1 MRRITPITLVKLFS
15 SGVRAMTAGNINND
29 LGGVGGFQNDNRQRS
44 AAQSVDGAGFRDF
57 LLDNLEKV
65 NQMQSE
71 AHSAVEGLV
80 TGRETDIT
88 KVVGAVEKADVAFQ
102 TLMAVRSKLVDSY
115 KEIMQMRL

>member
-1 MRRITPITLVKLFS
+1 MS
-15 SGVRAMTAGNINND
+15 ASNINAD
-29 LGGVGGFQNDNRQRS
+29 LGVLSKVAGESRQ
-44 AAQSVDGAGFRDF
+44 AQGDAVDGGGFRDF

-80 TGRETDIT
+80 TGTETDIT

-102 TLMAVRSKLVDSY
+102 TLMSVRNKLVESY
-115 KEIMQMRL
+115 KEVMQMRL

>member
-1 MRRITPITLVKLFS
+1 MS
-15 SGVRAMTAGNINND
+15 AGNINATND
-29 LGGVGGFQNDNRQRS
+29 LSALSKVAADTRS
-44 AAQSVDGAGFRDF
+44 SESEGVDGSGFRDF

-80 TGRETDIT
+80 TGTETDIT

-102 TLMAVRSKLVDSY
+102 TLMSVRNKLVESY

>member
-1 MRRITPITLVKLFS
+1 MS
-15 SGVRAMTAGNINND
+15 ANDINSINAN
-29 LGGVGGFQNDNRQRS
+29 LGPLAKVASESRQ
-44 AAQSVDGAGFRDF
+44 AQGEGVDGSGFRDF

-80 TGRETDIT
+80 TGTETDIT

-102 TLMAVRSKLVDSY
+102 TLMSVRNKLVESY
-115 KEIMQMRL
+115 KEVMQMRL

>member
-1 MRRITPITLVKLFS
+1 
-15 SGVRAMTAGNINND
+15 MTAGNINND
-29 LGGVGGFQNDNRQRS
+29 LGGISGLQGDTRQRVTTQ
-44 AAQSVDGAGFRDF
+44 QSVDGAGFRDF

-65 NQMQSE
+65 NQMQNE

-80 TGRETDIT
+80 TGQETDIT

-102 TLMAVRSKLVDSY
+102 TLMAVRGKLVDSY